1 MKDWVTKNKICSKT
15 HRSGFKNANHETV
28 CLILSH
34 CSGPQIWNKSIFQV
48 ATLKIFHILK
58 VHLPCIWTLFW
69 NRKVPLKNNHFFKLS
84 EYNSFLWANYR
95 SVQSTAVR
103 WTFASPP
110 SSSHSPSWTL
120 SACERMWRGSPAPGP
135 ARSILWEHLY
145 RLLKEVIQQIGNY
158 KERKQFV
165 AYLWRVQ
172 KRRLSKQKLLNR
184 TAHKWFFDFWVKKQ
198 KSGGKWSLVR

>member
-1 MKDWVTKNKICSKT
+1 MSKNY
-15 HRSGFKNANHETV
+15 
-28 CLILSH
+28 
-34 CSGPQIWNKSIFQV
+34 
-48 ATLKIFHILK
+48 
-58 VHLPCIWTLFW
+58 
-69 NRKVPLKNNHFFKLS
+69 HFFKLS

-198 KSGGKWSLVR
+198 KKWRKMVTSPIKPPRESVPAEKTGVSRKYNSYPIIDTVFMWK